1 MMEEALMMATPAA
14 PNTPRRSQRL
24 AQGTQNTMDENI
36 ENADND
42 VFVTTIYHTISSYFC
57 WQWYVC
63 DNVSCIFFYADA
75 YTWYDGS

>member
-1 MMEEALMMATPAA
+1 MQTGEAEMMEEALMMATPAA

-42 VFVTTIYHTISSYFC
+42 VFVSTIYHTIFFLFLLAV
-57 WQWYVC
+57 VC
-63 DNVSCIFFYADA
+63 L
-75 YTWYDGS
+75 